1 MALNEHEIMIKEL
14 ENAIDRLNALYN
26 QYFMGI
32 EKLEPTIPFKDVERK
47 IQALRK
53 IKFNNTA
60 FRFRFQAQVQKF
72 NTQRSYWQ
80 RICRQIEEG
89 TYERDIKRA
98 KKRIKAIDE
107 VGIAQNALNAL
118 GEDATNDNISTSID
132 FDGMLGELDDAFSEG
147 FSIED
152 QIKSL
157 EKEAVASVGKIHSEV
172 NRQLNKDSVHPVGS
186 ETLQSS
192 DRSNSGVKIPQSS
205 IRVSLKNDSIGGKT
219 DTQNQSAPSAVSQQ
233 NDLGNFFNRPPM
245 PPPPPPRPP
254 AGGTGHRPP
263 PPPPPRTSSSATAE
277 GRQVSPPASPNRI
290 PSTSQTGTGIN
301 DDKIK
306 SVYRAY
312 VSARKQTNEGTDNV
326 NFDKIASLLRKTE
339 KAKGGVTDFKVVI
352 KNGKAV
358 IKTVK

>member
-1 MALNEHEIMIKEL
+1 
-14 ENAIDRLNALYN
+14 
-26 QYFMGI
+26 MGI

-53 IKFNNTA
+53 VKFNNTA

-72 NTQRSYWQ
+72 NTQRSYWH

-107 VGIAQNALNAL
+107 VEVAQNALNAL
-118 GEDATNDNISTSID
+118 GEDAANDNISTSID

-186 ETLQSS
+186 ETVQTSGS
-192 DRSNSGVKIPQSS
+192 SNSGVKIPQSS
-205 IRVSLKNDSIGGKT
+205 IRVSLKNASNEGKT
-219 DTQNQSAPSAVSQQ
+219 DTRKPMVPDNSQK
-233 NDLGNFFNRPPM
+233 NDLGEFFTRHSM
-245 PPPPPPRPP
+245 PPPPPPKPP
-254 AGGTGHRPP
+254 AEGAGHRAAPPPP
-263 PPPPPRTSSSATAE
+263 PPPPPRTTTGRPVAPPPPVSNRPATAK
-277 GRQVSPPASPNRI
+277 AAA
-290 PSTSQTGTGIN
+290 GIN

-339 KAKGGVTDFKVVI
+339 KAKGGITDFKVVI